1 MKFGINTFLFTSPFT
16 TKDISLFPTFKAWG
30 FDSVEIALEDASHI
44 DAKTVRQA
52 LDDNGLICN
61 TICAALGPGRDL
73 RGSPRDQEMSLKY
86 LSEVMEIMP
95 LLGCKLLAGPL
106 YSSVGRA
113 EFVSQEEYK
122 LQWELVV
129 KNLGKLADHA
139 VQTGSKIA
147 IEPLNRYET
156 DFINTS
162 AQAMQMLHDVNS
174 KSLYVHLDTFHMNL
188 EEKDPAQAIC
198 NVGDKLALLHA
209 SGSDRGTPGGDQ
221 INWDRIFYALNTTG
235 YAGDVVIESFTPEVK
250 IIAKAASIW
259 RNIEP
264 SVQTIAVEGL
274 KFLKKRR
281 SQGLVPM
288 RLPQK

>member
-16 TKDISLFPTFKAWG
+16 TADVSLFPTFKAWG

-44 DAKTVRQA
+44 DAKTVKQA

-73 RGSPRDQEMSLKY
+73 RGSSADQEGTLKY
-86 LSEVMEIMP
+86 LTEIMEIMP
-95 LLGCKLLAGPL
+95 VLDCKILAGPL

-113 EFVSQEEYK
+113 DFVPADEYK

-129 KNLGKLADHA
+129 KNLRTLSGQAEQAGLKL
-139 VQTGSKIA
+139 A

-174 KSLYVHLDTFHMNL
+174 SSLYVHLDTFHMNL
-188 EEKDPAQAIC
+188 EEKDPAQAII

-221 INWDRIFYALNTTG
+221 INWDRIFAALKTTG
-235 YAGDVVIESFTPEVK
+235 YDGDIVIESFTPAVK

-264 SVQTIAVEGL
+264 SIESIAQDGL
-274 KFLKKRR
+274 KFLKTR
-281 SQGLVPM
+281 
-288 RLPQK
+288 